1 MDRNAGARESRTSSP
16 AAAAARPSRSAPDPS
31 TASRILLGEL
41 IKPWGK
47 RGELTAMLYN
57 AASDLLEQ
65 VDAVFVG
72 GPHVETRYGVLG
84 ARWVGKRYVVRLDGI
99 DSIDRA
105 ESLRGQKLSVD
116 ADALPPIDGDDEFY
130 VRDLV
135 GMAVVDADG
144 REVGVLQDV
153 LSTGASDV
161 YVVQGPDGESLIPA
175 TRDFV
180 IEVDLQTRT
189 MRVHRME
196 L

>member
-1 MDRNAGARESRTSSP
+1 MGRNAGARESRTSSP
-16 AAAAARPSRSAPDPS
+16 AVAAAQPSRSVSDPS
-31 TASRILLGEL
+31 TASRIILGEL

-72 GPHVETRYGVLG
+72 GPPREVRYGLLG
-84 ARWVGKRYVVRLDGI
+84 ARWIGKRYVVRLDGI
-99 DSIDRA
+99 DSIERA
-105 ESLRGQKLSVD
+105 ESLRGRQLSVD
-116 ADALPPIDGDDEFY
+116 ADVLPPIDDEDEFY

-135 GMAVVDADG
+135 GMTVVDADG
-144 REVGVLQDV
+144 REVGTLRDV
-153 LSTGASDV
+153 LCTGGSDV

-175 TRDFV
+175 TREFV
-180 IEVDLQTRT
+180 IEVDLQART